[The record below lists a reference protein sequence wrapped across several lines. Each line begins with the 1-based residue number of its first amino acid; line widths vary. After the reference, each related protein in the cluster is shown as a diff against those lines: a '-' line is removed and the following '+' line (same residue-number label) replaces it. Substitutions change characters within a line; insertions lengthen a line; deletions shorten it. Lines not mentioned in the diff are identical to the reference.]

1 MAAGSVG
8 GSVWGLRQVGFK
20 ERVDVDHVAAH
31 VVCPFQYLLAD
42 VDEECFGRPS
52 SEEHDLG
59 GGYVLEEECHCG
71 TRSDGLI
78 PYFFGVKAE
87 GGFATEVL
95 ARGA

>member
-1 MAAGSVG
+1 M
-8 GSVWGLRQVGFK
+8 WRLRQVGFE
-20 ERVDVDHVAAH
+20 ERVNVDHVAAH
-31 VVCPFQYLLAD
+31 VVGPFQHLWAY

-52 SEEHDLG
+52 SEEHDSC

-78 PYFFGVKAE
+78 SDFFGVEAE
-87 GGFATEVL
+87 GGFATKVL